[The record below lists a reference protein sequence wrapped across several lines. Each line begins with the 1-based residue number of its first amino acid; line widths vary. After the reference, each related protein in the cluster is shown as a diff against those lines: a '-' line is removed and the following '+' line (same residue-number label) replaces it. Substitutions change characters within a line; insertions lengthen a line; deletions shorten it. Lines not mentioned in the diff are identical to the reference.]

1 MKTFYYVNGK
11 KVDAGTY
18 LEAGVTDSHNKK
30 MAKKA
35 KKYYENHPEELN
47 KAYMF
52 AKDSADI
59 GYSLFLY
66 YTFFTEEGKKLSD
79 EFIRNKDK
87 IVHREAGYVF
97 LAYLIVLFLHM
108 LY

>member
-47 KAYMF
+47 R
-52 AKDSADI
+52 DC
-59 GYSLFLY
+59 
-66 YTFFTEEGKKLSD
+66 
-79 EFIRNKDK
+79 
-87 IVHREAGYVF
+87 REM
-97 LAYLIVLFLHM
+97 LIFP
-108 LY
+108 